1 MYGGIGIGVS
11 RRDPSAAR
19 SRRVETRSRARGA
32 RGGRR
37 GGRKKKTT
45 ARARGALGC
54 SFRTAWLVTNWAR
67 GGEGAHLRG
76 VEAQAVGGRR
86 VHVAESSVHLRA
98 PVRVDAVHDH
108 VELLHAVEERP
119 ALHLFARAALQELLR
134 GFVKIRTGE
143 LRLDVRHLDVRR
155 RVRGRGRSHLHELV
169 QARSGVER
177 REGRARASRLRGR
190 HPGRARCR
198 CRRSAGSTLGARKKT
213 SAARRFRKTR
223 LERHSRTFAGDAG
236 WDFALATRPMSPRG
250 ARARVS
256 GIRRSPARAIRRS
269 SRSGEK
275 TDALTSPFFF
285 LARQSGKAAE
295 GTDERRAR
303 PRVRPDRDSP
313 RDLCLDARGDRRVR
327 GVLGA
332 RRCATPP
339 TIALAEKRA
348 RPSPSSTRVE
358 FYTRRAPTAAAAI
371 SQIVTVSPYDRD
383 GSKPPRRP
391 RRAKRRVANPRVGRF
406 RKSARDLTQRSRSL
420 NRAFQTDN
428 FGAEAE
434 ISKWQPRLPAHSVTR
449 N

>member
-1 MYGGIGIGVS
+1 MYGGIGSGVVVAIRA
-11 RRDPSAAR
+11 RRDRGGSKPD
-19 SRRVETRSRARGA
+19 RARGA
-32 RGGRR
+32 RAGGGE
-37 GGRKKKTT
+37 GGEKKTT

-54 SFRTAWLVTNWAR
+54 SFRTAWLVIDLGAR
-67 GGEGAHLRG
+67 GEGAHLRG

-98 PVRVDAVHDH
+98 RVRVDAVHDH

-190 HPGRARCR
+190 DLGRARGCR

-236 WDFALATRPMSPRG
+236 WEFALATRPMSPRG

-269 SRSGEK
+269 SRSGPK
-275 TDALTSPFFF
+275 TDALTSPFSSS
-285 LARQSGKAAE
+285 RGKSGKAAE

-348 RPSPSSTRVE
+348 RPALRSTRVLHATGAR
-358 FYTRRAPTAAAAI
+358 TRSRRHFPNCDCFPI
-371 SQIVTVSPYDRD
+371 
-383 GSKPPRRP
+383 RP
-391 RRAKRRVANPRVGRF
+391 RRFKAAAPTETRETTSREPPGRPVPKKRTRSD
-406 RKSARDLTQRSRSL
+406 SAL
-420 NRAFQTDN
+420 AI
-428 FGAEAE
+428 A
-434 ISKWQPRLPAHSVTR
+434 QPGLSDR
-449 N
+449 

>member
-1 MYGGIGIGVS
+1 
-11 RRDPSAAR
+11 
-19 SRRVETRSRARGA
+19 
-32 RGGRR
+32 
-37 GGRKKKTT
+37 
-45 ARARGALGC
+45 
-54 SFRTAWLVTNWAR
+54 
-67 GGEGAHLRG
+67 
-76 VEAQAVGGRR
+76 
-86 VHVAESSVHLRA
+86 
-98 PVRVDAVHDH
+98 
-108 VELLHAVEERP
+108 
-119 ALHLFARAALQELLR
+119 
-134 GFVKIRTGE
+134 
-143 LRLDVRHLDVRR
+143 
-155 RVRGRGRSHLHELV
+155 
-169 QARSGVER
+169 
-177 REGRARASRLRGR
+177 
-190 HPGRARCR
+190 
-198 CRRSAGSTLGARKKT
+198 
-213 SAARRFRKTR
+213 
-223 LERHSRTFAGDAG
+223 
-236 WDFALATRPMSPRG
+236 MSPRG

-348 RPSPSSTRVE
+348 RPSPSSTRVLHA
-358 FYTRRAPTAAAAI
+358 TGAHGSRRHFPNCDCFPI
-371 SQIVTVSPYDRD
+371 
-383 GSKPPRRP
+383 RP
-391 RRAKRRVANPRVGRF
+391 RRFKAAAPTETRETTSREPPGRPV

>member
-37 GGRKKKTT
+37 GGRKKKPQV
-45 ARARGALGC
+45 GALGC

-177 REGRARASRLRGR
+177 RENRARASRLRGR

-236 WDFALATRPMSPRG
+236 WEFALATRPMSPRG

-275 TDALTSPFFF
+275 TDARTSPFFF

-348 RPSPSSTRVE
+348 RPSPSSTRVLHA
-358 FYTRRAPTAAAAI
+358 TGAHAAAAI

-383 GSKPPRRP
+383 GSQPPRRP
-391 RRAKRRVANPRVGRF
+391 RRAKRRVANPRDGRF

-420 NRAFQTDN
+420 NRAFRPI
-428 FGAEAE
+428 
-434 ISKWQPRLPAHSVTR
+434 ISAPRRRSPNGSR
-449 N
+449 DFQRIQSRGIDRG